1 MRCGAFADQVSESER
16 YFTHYSSLLSFAAV
30 SHARAMAS
38 GGLFRKFSLD
48 DVSTQNNV
56 KSSVQ
61 RAIRGEIGRE
71 RGGRGGERGEG
82 EAAREEWE
90 VALLLARASISEM
103 TRHSCCSMRRR
114 ANHPV
119 SCQSGGSASMGGQ
132 GQARGRGGGRGDGCA
147 ARACA

>member
-1 MRCGAFADQVSESER
+1 
-16 YFTHYSSLLSFAAV
+16 
-30 SHARAMAS
+30 MAS

-82 EAAREEWE
+82 EAAREGRE
-90 VALLLARASISEM
+90 
-103 TRHSCCSMRRR
+103 RRR
-114 ANHPV
+114 ERNGRSP
-119 SCQSGGSASMGGQ
+119 SCSRVQASQ
-132 GQARGRGGGRGDGCA
+132 R
-147 ARACA
+147 